1 MSILFLK
8 IFLSTFFL
16 TVIFEKLGHTPHL
29 LDHPI
34 KRSAHSYPIPS
45 GGGAV
50 VVIVFLVVATSL
62 FLNDRIPVNEYH
74 ALMGG
79 SLIAVLGFADDVSSL
94 SLWVRLPTQFVAAFW
109 VVYSLGGVPSIDFSF
124 FQLSNSEI
132 LILLGVLALI
142 WLLNLYNFMDGA
154 DGLAGTELIFV
165 TSMSLVFAIIAGDN
179 LVALI
184 SAILISSISGFPSVV
199 ILLISGLFI
208 GRSGLG
214 LVEPLDLGQGLE
226 TIVGLLV
233 CLVLFEGGLNLKLP
247 EGNIRNTVLR
257 ISLIRLFISLSAGIF
272 IAHWLAGLSWPVAGV
287 YSAIV
292 LATGP
297 TVVSPLVDQIKLVS
311 PLSEVLKAEGLVLE
325 PIGAVLALLLLELIL
340 GDLHGIKEVF
350 IALMQRLG
358 GGVLIGIS
366 SGWLLSEIL
375 KKIKN
380 ETSFG
385 IELQVT
391 LGFIFLVYGICEYIL
406 PESGLPAS
414 VAAGFIVG
422 KREIIDKERLDNLIG
437 ELAQLAITVLFPL
450 LASDVSWGE
459 LSPLGWGGIICV
471 LMLMIIVRPISI
483 SLATMGG
490 ELDVKQRVFLSWL
503 APRGIVTAAVA
514 SLFSIRLEQA
524 GVLGAGRLQG
534 LVFLT
539 ILMTVGIQGLTARPL
554 ANFLN
559 LIDKE
564 I

>member
-1 MSILFLK
+1 M
-8 IFLSTFFL
+8 TP
-16 TVIFEKLGHTPHL
+16 ERLGL
-29 LDHPI
+29 LWGI
-34 KRSAHSYPIPS
+34 
-45 GGGAV
+45 
-50 VVIVFLVVATSL
+50 T
-62 FLNDRIPVNEYH
+62 
-74 ALMGG
+74 
-79 SLIAVLGFADDVSSL
+79 
-94 SLWVRLPTQFVAAFW
+94 
-109 VVYSLGGVPSIDFSF
+109 
-124 FQLSNSEI
+124 
-132 LILLGVLALI
+132 
-142 WLLNLYNFMDGA
+142 
-154 DGLAGTELIFV
+154 
-165 TSMSLVFAIIAGDN
+165 VFAGAC
-179 LVALI
+179 AR
-184 SAILISSISGFPSVV
+184 LISSVSGFPSVV

-380 ETSFG
+380 EASFG

-414 VAAGFIVG
+414 VASGFIVG

-437 ELAQLAITVLFPL
+437 ELAQLSITVLFPL

>member
-1 MSILFLK
+1 M
-8 IFLSTFFL
+8 TP
-16 TVIFEKLGHTPHL
+16 ERLGL
-29 LDHPI
+29 LWGI
-34 KRSAHSYPIPS
+34 
-45 GGGAV
+45 
-50 VVIVFLVVATSL
+50 T
-62 FLNDRIPVNEYH
+62 
-74 ALMGG
+74 
-79 SLIAVLGFADDVSSL
+79 
-94 SLWVRLPTQFVAAFW
+94 
-109 VVYSLGGVPSIDFSF
+109 
-124 FQLSNSEI
+124 
-132 LILLGVLALI
+132 
-142 WLLNLYNFMDGA
+142 
-154 DGLAGTELIFV
+154 
-165 TSMSLVFAIIAGDN
+165 VFAGACAR
-179 LVALI
+179 LF
-184 SAILISSISGFPSVV
+184 SSVSGFPSVV

-247 EGNIRNTVLR
+247 EGNVRNTVLR

-340 GDLHGIKEVF
+340 GDLHGINEVF

-380 ETSFG
+380 EASFG

-539 ILMTVGIQGLTARPL
+539 ILMTVGIQGLTAKPL

-559 LIDKE
+559 LIEKE

>member
-1 MSILFLK
+1 M
-8 IFLSTFFL
+8 TP
-16 TVIFEKLGHTPHL
+16 ERLGL
-29 LDHPI
+29 LWGI
-34 KRSAHSYPIPS
+34 
-45 GGGAV
+45 
-50 VVIVFLVVATSL
+50 T
-62 FLNDRIPVNEYH
+62 
-74 ALMGG
+74 
-79 SLIAVLGFADDVSSL
+79 
-94 SLWVRLPTQFVAAFW
+94 
-109 VVYSLGGVPSIDFSF
+109 
-124 FQLSNSEI
+124 
-132 LILLGVLALI
+132 
-142 WLLNLYNFMDGA
+142 
-154 DGLAGTELIFV
+154 
-165 TSMSLVFAIIAGDN
+165 VFAGAC
-179 LVALI
+179 AR
-184 SAILISSISGFPSVV
+184 LISSISGFPSVV
-199 ILLISGLFI
+199 ILLLSGLFI

-214 LVEPLDLGQGLE
+214 IVEPLDLGQGLE

-247 EGNIRNTVLR
+247 EGNIRNTVLK

-272 IAHWLAGLSWPVAGV
+272 VAHWLAGLSWPVAGV

-380 ETSFG
+380 EASFG

-483 SLATMGG
+483 SLATLGG
-490 ELDVKQRVFLSWL
+490 ELDLKQKVFLSWL